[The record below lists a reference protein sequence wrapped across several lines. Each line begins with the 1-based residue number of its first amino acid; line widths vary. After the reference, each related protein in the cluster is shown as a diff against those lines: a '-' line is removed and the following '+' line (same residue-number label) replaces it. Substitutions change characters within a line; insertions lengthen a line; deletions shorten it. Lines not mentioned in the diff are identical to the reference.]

1 MAQLKDLIV
10 AGDAQILGDLN
21 ANNFSGTDGTTAGKA
36 GLVPA
41 PATSDN
47 NKYLKSDGTWA
58 TVSSGSSDYSSLT
71 NKPTINS
78 VSLSG
83 NKTSHDLDLQ
93 TELAIPLTA
102 NVYLTDGTPA
112 SLAQG
117 FYYTGN
123 YQIYVNNSAV
133 PGTSN
138 CIFSLYKYDEG
149 ESTEENYFNTQFI
162 GSFHGTGTPKHHI
175 FISYYDDDGEGNYI
189 WHSGSTLD
197 IQETQITTT
206 MPSSTSSSI
215 YDRRVP
221 STKLFATQLATKGT
235 YSKPS
240 GGIPKT
246 DLASAVQTSLG
257 LADSA
262 LQSHLTAG
270 TGISIS
276 SNAISVN
283 YGTTS
288 TTACAGDDSRLSNA
302 RTPTSHAVNANT
314 YGLGTTGVYGH
325 CKTING
331 LTQSS
336 HADGLA
342 LSAYQGYVL
351 NNGKQAKITYS
362 TTDLT
367 AGTSD
372 LATGELYVVYE

>member
-58 TVSSGSSDYSSLT
+58 AVSSGSSDYSSLT
-71 NKPTINS
+71 NKPSINS
-78 VSLSG
+78 ITLSG
-83 NKTSHDLDLQ
+83 NKTSNDLNLQ
-93 TELAIPLTA
+93 TKLATPLTA
-102 NVYLTDGTPA
+102 DLYLVNGTPT
-112 SLAQG
+112 SLTEG
-117 FYYTGN
+117 CYYTGN
-123 YQIYVNNSAV
+123 YKIYVNNTAV
-133 PGTSN
+133 PDTDN
-138 CIFSLYKYDEG
+138 CIFTLKKFNAG
-149 ESTEENYFNTQFI
+149 ESTEEDYFNSQFI
-162 GSFHGTGTPKHHI
+162 GGIPQDSTPKNNI
-175 FISYYDDDGEGNYI
+175 FISYFDWDGEGNYA
-189 WHSGSTLD
+189 WTSGAENDLTESR
-197 IQETQITTT
+197 IKTT
-206 MPSSTSSSI
+206 MPTNPN
-215 YDRRVP
+215 DRYVP
-221 STKLFATQLATKGT
+221 SIKLLKTELATKGT

-288 TTACAGDDSRLSNA
+288 TTACAGDDSRLSNS